1 MRKSVIIPKSA
12 KNINLS
18 EFFIKFASPSP
29 IQSTEESND
38 FILTLNIMKKQLFP
52 IALSS
57 LIAMSAAPAFATDFQ
72 APACD
77 DPKIEVPDSTGF
89 TFTDVK
95 INPHTSVKDQNKSG
109 TCWAFSGLSTLED
122 NIMRKGGPKLDLS
135 EMFIVRNAYIDK
147 AKKWMRMNGEI
158 NFAQGGSFADVVEM
172 SKLYGAVPEEVY
184 AGLEYGEKKHAH
196 YEMAEALEAYLKAV
210 YKRGAKDKKLS
221 TAWLPGYIG
230 ILDAYLGKAPETFTY
245 NGRTYTPQQYAKEIG
260 LEPENFINLT
270 SYTHHPFYTWFAIEI
285 PDNWMWSQSFN
296 VPMEE
301 MKKSVDEALEA
312 GYTVMWA
319 ADVSEGGFKWRKGY
333 AVLPDAKDEKNMDD
347 TELSRWVK
355 LSDKDREDSVYDIK
369 GPVKEKEV
377 TQESRQETFDNYQT
391 TDDHGMVI
399 VGTATDQEGNR
410 YYKVKNS
417 WDTNQLYDGYL
428 YVSEPYFLEKTIGVG
443 LHRDAL
449 PKSVR
454 SKM

>member
-1 MRKSVIIPKSA
+1 M
-12 KNINLS
+12 KNIL
-18 EFFIKFASPSP
+18 
-29 IQSTEESND
+29 
-38 FILTLNIMKKQLFP
+38 
-52 IALSS
+52 IALS
-57 LIAMSAAPAFATDFQ
+57 LLAAVPASATYFQ
-72 APACD
+72 APAGD

-95 INPHTSVKDQNKSG
+95 INPHGSVKDQNKSG

-122 NIMRKGGPKLDLS
+122 NVMRKGGPELDLS
-135 EMFIVRNAYIDK
+135 EMFVVRNAYIDK

-158 NFAQGGSFADVVEM
+158 NFAQGGSFADVLDIT
-172 SKLYGAVPEEVY
+172 SRYGAVPEEAY
-184 AGLEYGEKKHAH
+184 AGIEYGEKKHAH
-196 YEMAEALEAYLKAV
+196 YEMAEALDAYLNAV
-210 YKRGAKDKKLS
+210 LKRGLKDKKLS

-230 ILDAYLGKAPETFTY
+230 ILDAYLGKVPEQFSY
-245 NGRTYTPQQYAKEIG
+245 NGKTYTPASFAKEMG
-260 LEPENFINLT
+260 LEPENFVNLT
-270 SYTHHPFYTWFAIEI
+270 SYTHHPFYTWFALEI
-285 PDNWMWSQSFN
+285 PDNWQWSQSFN
-296 VPMEE
+296 VPMED
-301 MKKSVDEALEA
+301 MQAAVDNALEN

-333 AVLPDAKDEKNMDD
+333 AVLPDSKDEKDMND

-377 TQESRQETFDNYQT
+377 TQATRQETFDNFQT

-399 VGTATDQEGNR
+399 VGTATDQEGNK

-428 YVSEPYFLEKTIGVG
+428 YVSIPYFLEKTIGVG
-443 LHRDAL
+443 IHKDAL
-449 PKSVR
+449 PKPLKSNL
-454 SKM
+454 